1 MQMKSRRQERL
12 DGERGRIRFMRIV
25 VMYDLPVADAQDRH
39 EYSRFR
45 QFLVGDGYT
54 RLQNSVYTRLAVDT
68 KNAEAAISRLKASLP
83 EAGLV
88 QVLRVSEASFCS
100 MLTLCGSPSDEGH
113 FVTGEDFIVL

>member
-1 MQMKSRRQERL
+1 MQMGSRRQERL
-12 DGERGRIRFMRIV
+12 DGERGRIRFMRII

-45 QFLVGDGYT
+45 QFLVRDGYT

-68 KNAEAAISRLKASLP
+68 KNADAAISRLKASLP

-88 QVLRVSEASFCS
+88 QVLRVTEASFCS
-100 MLTLCGSPSDEGH
+100 MLTLCGSASDEGH

>member
-1 MQMKSRRQERL
+1 
-12 DGERGRIRFMRIV
+12 MRIV

-68 KNAEAAISRLKASLP
+68 KNAEAAISRLKASASRSG
-83 EAGLV
+83 AGAGAQGIRGLLLLNAHAMWKPV
-88 QVLRVSEASFCS
+88 
-100 MLTLCGSPSDEGH
+100 
-113 FVTGEDFIVL
+113 

>member
-1 MQMKSRRQERL
+1 
-12 DGERGRIRFMRIV
+12 MRIV

-88 QVLRVSEASFCS
+88 QVLRVSEAFCS
-100 MLTLCGSPSDEGH
+100 MLTLCGSLSDEGH

>member
-1 MQMKSRRQERL
+1 
-12 DGERGRIRFMRIV
+12 MRII

-45 QFLVGDGYT
+45 QFLSGMVIRGCRIPST
-54 RLQNSVYTRLAVDT
+54 PAWRSIPRMLRLQSLG
-68 KNAEAAISRLKASLP
+68 SRPAFQ

-88 QVLRVSEASFCS
+88 QVLRVTEASFCS

>member
-1 MQMKSRRQERL
+1 M
-12 DGERGRIRFMRIV
+12 GERGRIRFMRII
-25 VMYDLPVADAQDRH
+25 VMYDLPEAEAQDRH

-45 QFLVGDGYT
+45 QFLVSDGYT
-54 RLQNSVYTRLAVDT
+54 RLQNSDYTRLA
-68 KNAEAAISRLKASLP
+68 ASLP

-88 QVLRVSEASFCS
+88 QVLRVTEASFCS

>member
-1 MQMKSRRQERL
+1 M
-12 DGERGRIRFMRIV
+12 GERGRMRFMRII
-25 VMYDLPVADAQDRH
+25 VMYDLPVGEAQERH
-39 EYSRFR
+39 EYSKFR

-68 KNAEAAISRLKASLP
+68 KNADAAIVRLKANLP

-100 MLTLCGSPSDEGH
+100 MLTLCGIPSDEGH
-113 FVTGEDFIVL
+113 LVTGEDFIVL